1 MERTGAQLVEF
12 VVSIILARLLV
23 PEVFGKITMIMVFTS
38 ILSVFIDSGFGS
50 ALIQKKYADELDFST
65 VFWFNIAMCI
75 IIYTVMFFGA
85 PFISRFYKMSDLTA
99 PIRVVSL
106 TLIIGGIK
114 NVQMSYVSRHLEFK
128 RFFFATL
135 GGTIGAAFIGI
146 WLAYKGFGI
155 WALVAQYVFNN
166 AVDTLILW
174 ITVKWR
180 PKFIFSFS
188 RLKQMFSFGWK
199 LLASSLLDTVFN
211 KLRQMIIGKMYT
223 PTSLAY
229 YDKGNT
235 FPNVIVANINSSINS
250 VLFPVMSS
258 AQDDPAEVKG
268 MTRKAI
274 MTSSFIM
281 WPMMMGLS
289 ACAEP
294 VVRILLTDKW
304 LPCVPFLRIFCITYA
319 FYPIHT
325 ANLNAIRAM
334 GRSDVFLKLEI
345 IKKIVSLV
353 TLLSTMWFGVMVM
366 AYSLLATTVIYQM
379 INAWPNRKLLN
390 YTYLQQ
396 IKDILPSLLLSVVM
410 FVIVWFVQYFH
421 LSPALTLLVQVPLG
435 IFVYILGAKLFKM
448 ESYDY
453 VLQTAKGL
461 LKRGKV

>member
-1 MERTGAQLVEF
+1 M
-12 VVSIILARLLV
+12 
-23 PEVFGKITMIMVFTS
+23 
-38 ILSVFIDSGFGS
+38 
-50 ALIQKKYADELDFST
+50 
-65 VFWFNIAMCI
+65 
-75 IIYTVMFFGA
+75 
-85 PFISRFYKMSDLTA
+85 
-99 PIRVVSL
+99 
-106 TLIIGGIK
+106 
-114 NVQMSYVSRHLEFK
+114 
-128 RFFFATL
+128 
-135 GGTIGAAFIGI
+135 
-146 WLAYKGFGI
+146 
-155 WALVAQYVFNN
+155 
-166 AVDTLILW
+166 
-174 ITVKWR
+174 KWR
-180 PKFIFSFS
+180 PQFIFSFS

-258 AQDDPAEVKG
+258 AQDDSAEVKG